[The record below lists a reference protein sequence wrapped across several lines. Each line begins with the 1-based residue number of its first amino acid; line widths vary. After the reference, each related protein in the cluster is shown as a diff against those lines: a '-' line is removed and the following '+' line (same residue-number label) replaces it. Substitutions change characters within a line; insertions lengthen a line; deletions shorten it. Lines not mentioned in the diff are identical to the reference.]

1 VQLERVT
8 GSCHILRVNG
18 CTLLL
23 DCGLIQGSA
32 EDEALNRKPFP
43 FDPSSIHAVVL
54 THGHIDH
61 SGRLPL
67 LVKQGFTGP
76 VYTHQA
82 TVDLCRVLLLD
93 SASLAERDAEYRRKH
108 PVTKA
113 DHHAE
118 PLYTRDDALQA
129 LTTMIGFPY
138 GEKQEILPGITIR
151 FRDAG
156 HILGSALVE
165 VWLKEGEDAKKL
177 VFSGDVGQYGT
188 PILKDPETIEEADAV
203 ILESTYGDRLH
214 RELPLTIAEIGEII
228 KAASQRNGNI
238 LIPAFAI
245 GRSQELL
252 CIFGHYYEE
261 WGLDEWQI
269 FLDSPMAI
277 EASAIYLD
285 YPELYNREAVAFRN
299 DKSIMPHLKNLH
311 FTPRPEQSKAINAIK
326 SGAIIIAGSGM
337 CNGGRILHHLKHNIE
352 RPECSLIMTGFQ
364 AEGTLGRSLVNR
376 QKEVEIHGRNYQV
389 KAALH
394 TIGGLSAHGD
404 QNDLLRWI
412 SGFLNNPDI
421 FVVHGDVPVKKI
433 FRDAIESTWV

>member
-1 VQLERVT
+1 
-8 GSCHILRVNG
+8 
-18 CTLLL
+18 
-23 DCGLIQGSA
+23 
-32 EDEALNRKPFP
+32 
-43 FDPSSIHAVVL
+43 
-54 THGHIDH
+54 
-61 SGRLPL
+61 
-67 LVKQGFTGP
+67 
-76 VYTHQA
+76 
-82 TVDLCRVLLLD
+82 
-93 SASLAERDAEYRRKH
+93 
-108 PVTKA
+108 
-113 DHHAE
+113 
-118 PLYTRDDALQA
+118 
-129 LTTMIGFPY
+129 
-138 GEKQEILPGITIR
+138 
-151 FRDAG
+151 
-156 HILGSALVE
+156 
-165 VWLKEGEDAKKL
+165 
-177 VFSGDVGQYGT
+177 
-188 PILKDPETIEEADAV
+188 
-203 ILESTYGDRLH
+203 
-214 RELPLTIAEIGEII
+214 
-228 KAASQRNGNI
+228 
-238 LIPAFAI
+238 
-245 GRSQELL
+245 
-252 CIFGHYYEE
+252 
-261 WGLDEWQI
+261 
-269 FLDSPMAI
+269 MAI

-433 FRDAIESTWV
+433 FRDAIEEHLGLKVTIPESGDVISLNS